1 MPKRRDE
8 QAPYWQQLRVAEKG
22 IIEYALEHGIT
33 IRGTAVILG
42 ISPNYLGERLR
53 LLGIPVPDV
62 RPGPKPGTKRPVVPK
77 LRVVEETPPGETLDE
92 DADDKDAD
100 EDTNDEVEGEGEGED
115 VLEDETE
122 EGQDDDEEGDPWDGE
137 DEDEDEDEDDGNDES
152 KDANAQGN

>member
-1 MPKRRDE
+1 MPKRRNE
-8 QAPYWQQLRVAEKG
+8 NAPYWVQIRHAEKS

-62 RPGPKPGTKRPVVPK
+62 RPGPKPGTKRPATPK

-92 DADDKDAD
+92 DADED
-100 EDTNDEVEGEGEGED
+100 ENEATGEGDDPNDDD
-115 VLEDETE
+115 VLEDEAE
-122 EGQDDDEEGDPWDGE
+122 EGQENDDEEGDPWDGT
-137 DEDEDEDEDDGNDES
+137 DEDEDEDEDDDKGE
-152 KDANAQGN
+152 DANAQGN